1 MMPSDLTNASAHFL
15 SVVLW
20 ITVTTSERS
29 TFFNALRMSQTKL
42 GVFSTRRKPPSS
54 SRRFSSCVS
63 KIDFSGAF
71 SAAFFSFSA
80 APAAVLVFG
89 FGAATAGGLDFFA
102 TGLAGAATFFRLPIS
117 ALAASTTDSS
127 HGVPL
132 GKYPFDSIQILNA
145 RPSLPSGI
153 TTKTLVFQLLLE
165 PFPASRSNCD
175 GGTFLPSG

>member
-63 KIDFSGAF
+63 NIDFSGAF
-71 SAAFFSFSA
+71 SAGFFSFSA
-80 APAAVLVFG
+80 AAAAVFG
-89 FGAATAGGLDFFA
+89 FGAAAAGGLGFFA
-102 TGLAGAATFFRLPIS
+102 TGLTGAATFFRLPIS

-127 HGVPL
+127 HAVPL